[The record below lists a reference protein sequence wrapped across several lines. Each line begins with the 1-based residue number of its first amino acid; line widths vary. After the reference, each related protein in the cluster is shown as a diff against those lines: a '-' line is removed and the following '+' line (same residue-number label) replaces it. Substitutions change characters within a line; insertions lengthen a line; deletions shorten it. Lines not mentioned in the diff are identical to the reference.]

1 MIPVGG
7 GRRSG
12 PGEEKGTDV
21 KSAGSGELRE
31 FGTFENIWAVID
43 QLRRI
48 SGTYNISKKIR
59 GVTSSSLLH
68 ALCLGLRRRYSI
80 WFKFCF
86 PPTLP
91 RGAGTVLP
99 PKAGRAVEP
108 ARRV

>member
-1 MIPVGG
+1 MILVGG

-31 FGTFENIWAVID
+31 FGTFENIWAVTD

-48 SGTYNISKKIR
+48 SETYNIATKIW

-68 ALCLGLRRRYSI
+68 WTRSALAYVVDTQSGSSFVSHPPSLG
-80 WFKFCF
+80 
-86 PPTLP
+86 
-91 RGAGTVLP
+91 VLAP
-99 PKAGRAVEP
+99 EAGRAVGP
-108 ARRV
+108 ARWA

>member
-31 FGTFENIWAVID
+31 FGTFENIWAVTD

-48 SGTYNISKKIR
+48 SGTYISTKIR

-68 ALCLGLRRRYSI
+68 WTRSALAYVVDTQSGSSFVLSLS
-80 WFKFCF
+80 
-86 PPTLP
+86 TLE
-91 RGAGTVLP
+91 LWLIH
-99 PKAGRAVEP
+99 KKS
-108 ARRV
+108 